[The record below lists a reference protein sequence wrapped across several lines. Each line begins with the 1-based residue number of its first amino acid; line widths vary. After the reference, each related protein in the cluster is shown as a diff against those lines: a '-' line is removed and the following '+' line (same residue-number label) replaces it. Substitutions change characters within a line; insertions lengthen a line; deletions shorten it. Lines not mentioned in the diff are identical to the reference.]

1 MKKKKPGHSKYRQ
14 IQDDMRG
21 KLLLHCYKVMP
32 LTEYWTMIID
42 VRDVYHNMNF
52 SLEIR
57 KTFIFG

>member
-1 MKKKKPGHSKYRQ
+1 
-14 IQDDMRG
+14 MRG

-32 LTEYWTMIID
+32 LTEYWTMIVD